1 MTLPAKETGQV
12 ATPPPI
18 AMLAELTHRCP
29 LACPY
34 CSNPLE
40 LARANEELS
49 TSEWIET
56 FRQAAALGVLHL
68 HLSGGEPAS
77 RRDLID
83 LTKAAVSLG
92 LYTNLITSGIGL
104 TEARVDKLSAAGLDH
119 VQLSIQG
126 TRAPSAD
133 HVSGC
138 DGGHARKLSV
148 AGWLRD
154 AGIPLTLNAVCHRRN
169 MGEIE
174 DIISL
179 AIELGARRVEIATVQ
194 FHGWAMLNQKALMP
208 TMDQVAK
215 ATSIVETMRARL
227 EGVLVIDYVPADY
240 YATYPKACMGG
251 WGRAGFNVTPS
262 GRVLP
267 CHAAETI
274 KHLAFDNV
282 RARPLGEIWYNGG
295 AFNAFRGDGWM
306 PEPCR
311 SCERKDIDFGGCR
324 CQAMALAG
332 DASATDPVCRKSPH
346 RKAVD
351 RRIIDDTEVNDTEVR
366 DIEVSDIETPR
377 PPFRYRGNGTL
388 RS

>member
-1 MTLPAKETGQV
+1 MTVTAEQTGQV
-12 ATPPPI
+12 AAPPPI

-34 CSNPLE
+34 CSNPLD
-40 LARANEELS
+40 LARASEELS
-49 TSEWIET
+49 TNEWIET

-77 RRDLID
+77 RRDLIE
-83 LTKAAVSLG
+83 LTEAAVSLG
-92 LYTNLITSGIGL
+92 LYTNLITSGLGL

-126 TRAPSAD
+126 TTAASAD
-133 HVSGC
+133 HVSGYE
-138 DGGHARKLSV
+138 GGHARKMAA
-148 AGWLRD
+148 AGWLRN

-169 MGEIE
+169 MEEIE

-179 AIELGARRVEIATVQ
+179 AVELGARCVEIATVQ
-194 FHGWAMLNQKALMP
+194 FHGWAMLNQQALMP
-208 TMDQVAK
+208 TMDQVAR

-251 WGRAGFNVTPS
+251 WGRAGLNVTPS
-262 GRVLP
+262 GQVLP

-274 KHLAFDNV
+274 THLAFDNV
-282 RARPLGEIWYNGG
+282 RTRPLGEIWYNGS

-311 SCERKDIDFGGCR
+311 SCERKEIDFGGCR
-324 CQAMALAG
+324 CQAMALVG

-346 RKAVD
+346 RKTVD
-351 RRIIDDTEVNDTEVR
+351 RRTID
-366 DIEVSDIETPR
+366 DIEVDHIKVNDIEAPS
-377 PPFRYRGNGTL
+377 PPFRYRG
-388 RS
+388 R

>member
-1 MTLPAKETGQV
+1 MTVTAEQTGQV
-12 ATPPPI
+12 AAPPPI

-34 CSNPLE
+34 CSNSLE
-40 LARANEELS
+40 LARASEELS
-49 TSEWIET
+49 TNEWIET
-56 FRQAAALGVLHL
+56 FRQAAALGILHL

-77 RRDLID
+77 RRDLIE
-83 LTKAAVSLG
+83 LTEAAVSLG
-92 LYTNLITSGIGL
+92 LYTNLITSGLGL

-126 TRAPSAD
+126 TTAASAD
-133 HVSGC
+133 HVSGYE
-138 DGGHARKLSV
+138 GGHARKMAA
-148 AGWLRD
+148 AGWLRN

-169 MGEIE
+169 MEEIE

-179 AIELGARRVEIATVQ
+179 AVELGARCVEIATVQ
-194 FHGWAMLNQKALMP
+194 FHGWAMLNQQALMP
-208 TMDQVAK
+208 TMDQVAR

-251 WGRAGFNVTPS
+251 WGRAGLNVTPS
-262 GRVLP
+262 GQVLP

-274 KHLAFDNV
+274 THLAFDNV
-282 RARPLGEIWYNGG
+282 RTRPLGEIWYNGS

-311 SCERKDIDFGGCR
+311 SCERKEIDFGGCR
-324 CQAMALAG
+324 CQAMALVG

-351 RRIIDDTEVNDTEVR
+351 QRTID
-366 DIEVSDIETPR
+366 DIEVDHIKVNDIEAPS
-377 PPFRYRGNGTL
+377 PPFCYRG
-388 RS
+388 R